1 MFSKHII
8 GASLVAAS
16 LVAAPGAWAADQTGT
31 TAPGAT
37 MSGSTPVSG
46 ANSFTEG
53 EAKVRIAK
61 AGYSDVSALKQDD
74 KGVWRGTASKDG
86 KSVPVALDFQ
96 GNVVGQ

>member
-1 MFSKHII
+1 MFNKHII
-8 GASLVAAS
+8 GASLIAAS
-16 LVAAPGAWAADQTGT
+16 LAAASGAWAADQTGT
-31 TAPGAT
+31 MAPGAT
-37 MSGSTPVSG
+37 MSGGAPASG

-53 EAKVRIAK
+53 EAKARITK

-96 GNVVGQ
+96 GNVVSQ